1 MEVSGSKRKLYLA
14 FVVLALL
21 AGPIDQSISS
31 AFLNGSPLPAFHS
44 LAIASLI
51 AAVVLGLFAAARRT
65 AWPSRAE
72 SLALL
77 ALIVPQWLFVFL
89 GSNTTSFLALHLGW
103 GTALLFSL
111 AAPLWLGLLSA
122 SDVVELQV
130 PRATVAAAIVGIG
143 AVFLSLPVDATAVT
157 LRQVPAVVL
166 NALMGIAVVGSW
178 IYARPR
184 LIACP
189 IPSAA
194 AMYLA
199 LSAFG
204 YAVFAL
210 IYERDGW
217 HAPDLQISWVTLL
230 PETAVIVVSWCLW
243 FWLLQNLSLAAFSMR
258 MLANCAAA
266 LLPGFLSF
274 GVGQWRM
281 DASFVISCIAVGV
294 ALRATSAEEQAQSLG
309 LTNS

>member
-1 MEVSGSKRKLYLA
+1 MEVIASRRKVYIAFIALA
-14 FVVLALL
+14 FL

-44 LAIASLI
+44 LAIASLL
-51 AAVVLGLFAAARRT
+51 AAVVLGVFAAARRIGL
-65 AWPSRAE
+65 PSRTE

-77 ALIVPQWLFVFL
+77 ILIAPQWLFVLL
-89 GSNTTSFLALHLGW
+89 GPNTTSFTALHLGW
-103 GTALLFSL
+103 GTALLLSL

-122 SDVVELQV
+122 TDLVELEV
-130 PRATVAAAIVGIG
+130 PRVTSAAGIIGIG
-143 AVFLSLPVDATAVT
+143 AIFLSLPIDATGLT
-157 LRQVPAVVL
+157 LGQAPAVLL
-166 NALMGIAVVGSW
+166 NGLLGIAIVSSW
-178 IYARPR
+178 TYARPR

-189 IPSAA
+189 ISSAA

-210 IYERDGW
+210 IYERSAW
-217 HAPDLQISWVTLL
+217 HAPDMRISWVTLL
-230 PETAVIVVSWCLW
+230 PEIAVLIVSWCLW
-243 FWLLQNLSLAAFSMR
+243 FWLLQRLSLAAFSMR

-274 GVGQWRM
+274 GIGQWRM

-294 ALRATSAEEQAQSLG
+294 ALRATPAEEQAQSLG